1 VGEALRVSAQAP
13 QQARPAFYALER
25 GGWRDYVTL
34 LHLPYT
40 AWNVSYAA
48 IGASLAAHL
57 DWTRCALTLLAFFL
71 AVGIGAHALDELQG
85 RPLKTRIPDAVLVAL
100 AVVSIG
106 GACALGLYFV
116 AHDSPWLLAFIVT
129 GVVIVV
135 GYNLELAGLHTE
147 WVLVLGV
154 SSFAVLTGAFAQE
167 ERITP
172 AAVIAAAAA
181 AALALTQRRLS
192 TFVRHL
198 RRDADAVTAELV
210 TASGV
215 ERLDRAQLIAPAEA
229 ALRLL
234 SAMAVLLA
242 VALLVNHL

>member
-1 VGEALRVSAQAP
+1 VSAP
-13 QQARPAFYALER
+13 TSRPAFYALER

-40 AWNVSYAA
+40 AWNVAYAG
-48 IGASLAAHL
+48 IGAGLAAHV
-57 DWTRCALTLLAFFL
+57 DWTVAAMTLLAFFL

-85 RPLKTRIPDAVLVAL
+85 RPLQTQIPDAVLVGL
-100 AVVSIG
+100 AVASIG
-106 GACALGLYFV
+106 GAVALGLYFA
-116 AHDSPWLLAFIVT
+116 AHYSPWLLVFIVT

-135 GYNLELAGLHTE
+135 GYNLELAGLHSP

-154 SSFAVLTGAFAQE
+154 SSFAVLTGAFAQQ
-167 ERITP
+167 ERITL

-181 AALALTQRRLS
+181 AALALAQRRLS

-198 RRDADAVTAELV
+198 RRDADTVTAELV
-210 TASGV
+210 GPSGV

-234 SAMAVLLA
+234 SVMAVLLA
-242 VALLVNHL
+242 AALLVNHA

>member
-13 QQARPAFYALER
+13 QHARPAFYALER

-40 AWNVSYAA
+40 AWNVAYAG
-48 IGASLAAHL
+48 IGAGLATHF
-57 DWTRCALTLLAFFL
+57 DWTRAALTLLAFFL

-85 RPLKTRIPDAVLVAL
+85 RPLRTRIPDAVLIGL
-100 AVVSIG
+100 AVASIG
-106 GACALGLYFV
+106 GACALGLYFA
-116 AHDSPWLLAFIVT
+116 AHESAWFLAFIAT

-135 GYNLELAGLHTE
+135 GYNLELAGLHTD
-147 WVLVLGV
+147 WVLVFGV
-154 SSFAVLTGAFAQE
+154 GSFAVLTGAFAQE

-198 RRDADAVTAELV
+198 RRDAEDAHAELV
-210 TASGV
+210 SASGV
-215 ERLDRAQLIAPAEA
+215 ERLDRAQLLAPAET

-234 SAMAVLLA
+234 SVMTVLLA

>member
-1 VGEALRVSAQAP
+1 VGEAIRVSAE
-13 QQARPAFYALER
+13 ARPAFYALER

-40 AWNVSYAA
+40 AWNVAYAG
-48 IGASLAAHL
+48 IGAGLAAHV
-57 DWTRCALTLLAFFL
+57 DWTTCGLTLLAFFL
-71 AVGIGAHALDELQG
+71 AVGIGAHALDELEG
-85 RPLKTRIPDAVLVAL
+85 RPLRTRIPDGVLIAL

-106 GACALGLYFV
+106 GACALGLYG
-116 AHDSPWLLAFIVT
+116 ARETPWLLAFIAT

-135 GYNLELAGLHTE
+135 GYNLELAGMHTE

-154 SSFAVLTGAFAQE
+154 GSFAVLTGAFAQQH
-167 ERITP
+167 RVTL
-172 AAVIAAAAA
+172 AAVLAAGAA

-198 RRDADAVTAELV
+198 RRDADSVTAELV
-210 TASGV
+210 SASGV
-215 ERLDRAQLIAPAEA
+215 EHLDRAQLIAPAEA

-234 SAMAVLLA
+234 SVMAVLLA
-242 VALLVNHL
+242 LALLARHV

>member
-1 VGEALRVSAQAP
+1 VGEALRVSAET
-13 QQARPAFYALER
+13 RPAFYALDR

-40 AWNVSYAA
+40 AWNVAYAG
-48 IGASLAAHL
+48 IGAGLAAHV
-57 DWTRCALTLLAFFL
+57 DWSRAALTLLAFFL

-85 RPLKTRIPDAVLVAL
+85 RPLQTRIPDAVLVAL

-106 GACALGLYFV
+106 GACALGLDG
-116 AHDSPWLLAFIVT
+116 ARDIPWLLAFIAT

-135 GYNLELAGLHTE
+135 GYNLELFGLHSD

-154 SSFAVLTGAFAQE
+154 GSFSVLTGAFAQQ
-167 ERITP
+167 ERVTL

-192 TFVRHL
+192 TFVKHV
-198 RRDADAVTAELV
+198 RRDADDAHAELV
-210 TASGV
+210 SASGV
-215 ERLDRAQLIAPAEA
+215 ERLDRAQLLAPAEA

-234 SAMAVLLA
+234 SVMTVLLA
-242 VALLVNHL
+242 VALLVHNV

>member
-1 VGEALRVSAQAP
+1 VSAQP
-13 QQARPAFYALER
+13 RPAFYALER

-40 AWNVSYAA
+40 AWNVAYAG
-48 IGASLAAHL
+48 IGAGLAAHV
-57 DWTRCALTLLAFFL
+57 DWTRASLTLLAFFL

-85 RPLKTRIPDAVLVAL
+85 RPLQTHIPDAVLVAL
-100 AVVSIG
+100 AVASIG
-106 GACALGLYFV
+106 GACALGLYFA
-116 AHDSPWLLAFIVT
+116 AHDSPWLLVFIAT

-147 WVLVLGV
+147 WVLVFGV
-154 SSFAVLTGAFAQE
+154 ASFAVLTGAFAQQ

-181 AALALTQRRLS
+181 AALALAQRRLS

-198 RRDADAVTAELV
+198 RRDADDAHAELV
-210 TASGV
+210 SASGV
-215 ERLDRAQLIAPAEA
+215 ERLDRTQLIAPAEA

-234 SAMAVLLA
+234 SVMAVLLA
-242 VALLVNHL
+242 VALLVSHT